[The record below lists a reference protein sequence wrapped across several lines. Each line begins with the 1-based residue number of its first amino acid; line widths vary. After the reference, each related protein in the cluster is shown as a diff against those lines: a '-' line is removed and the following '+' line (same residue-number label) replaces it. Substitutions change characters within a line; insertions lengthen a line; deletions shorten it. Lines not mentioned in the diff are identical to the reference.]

1 LAEIEMKIE
10 QGKRNVLVSRLFH
23 AKNDKEAVATWKSN
37 LSRILHTFNVRSVGF
52 AWLLLTVHSQTE
64 LAINTHVAVVD
75 IRHDVAT
82 TQTIVSDV
90 HRDVVNT
97 HATVSDVQ
105 RDVVATHTVVS
116 NIHNDVASTHAVV
129 SDVRSDVTS
138 THTMVSDIHRAVT
151 KSQEGAHGA
160 NFSVN
165 ITCHILFII
174 EQTLTV
180 A

>member
-10 QGKRNVLVSRLFH
+10 QGKRNAVSRLFH
-23 AKNDKEAVATWKSN
+23 AKNDKETIAGWKSD
-37 LSRILHTFNVRSVGF
+37 LSRILHIFNVRSVGF
-52 AWLLLTVHSQTE
+52 VWLLLTDYSQTE

-97 HATVSDVQ
+97 HTTVSDVQ

-116 NIHNDVASTHAVV
+116 NVQNDVA
-129 SDVRSDVTS
+129 S
-138 THTMVSDIHRAVT
+138 THTMVSDIHRIVT
-151 KSQEGAHGA
+151 KSQEGAHGD
-160 NFSVN
+160 NCSVS
-165 ITCHILFII
+165 ITCMPFIT
-174 EQTLTV
+174 E
-180 A
+180 

>member
-10 QGKRNVLVSRLFH
+10 QGKRNAVSRLFH
-23 AKNDKEAVATWKSN
+23 AKNDKETIAGWKSD
-37 LSRILHTFNVRSVGF
+37 LSRILHIFNVRSVGF
-52 AWLLLTVHSQTE
+52 VWLLLTVYSQTE

-116 NIHNDVASTHAVV
+116 NIHNVFQRRRQNDVA
-129 SDVRSDVTS
+129 S
-138 THTMVSDIHRAVT
+138 THTMVSDIHRVVT
-151 KSQEGAHGA
+151 KSQEGAHGD
-160 NFSVN
+160 NCSVS
-165 ITCHILFII
+165 ITCMLFIT
-174 EQTLTV
+174 E
-180 A
+180 